1 MIVKTVL
8 LDLICRRLLQ
18 FDAKL
23 EFALADNLDL
33 CRNLER
39 RIDRSLQV
47 ADDMLAGSGRNRQQ
61 TER

>member
-8 LDLICRRLLQ
+8 LDLICRRLVQ
-18 FDAKL
+18 FQAKL
-23 EFALADNLDL
+23 EFALADNLDSR
-33 CRNLER
+33 RNLER

-47 ADDMLAGSGRNRQQ
+47 ADDMLAGDGRNRQQ